1 MIDGT
6 GAGIVT
12 AHTTTGAPEE
22 KMAQILIVEDDLGMR
37 RSLSMALEHA
47 GHKVHAV
54 SNGVEAMAA
63 LPDQHFD
70 LLLTDIIMPD
80 LDGVEMARQARTHD
94 PELRVTFITG
104 FAVGAELARVAEI
117 DGARVI
123 AKPFSLAEL
132 VDKINDML
140 LH

>member
-22 KMAQILIVEDDLGMR
+22 KMAQILIAEDDPCMR
-37 RSLSMALEHA
+37 RSLSMALGRA
-47 GHKVHAV
+47 GHEVHAV
-54 SNGVEAMAA
+54 SNGVEATAA

-70 LLLTDIIMPD
+70 LLLTDIVMPG
-80 LDGVEMARQARTHD
+80 LDGVEVARQARALD

-104 FAVGAELARVAEI
+104 YAEGALHAHKAEI

-123 AKPFSLAEL
+123 AKPFYLLEL
-132 VDKINDML
+132 VVNINDML
-140 LH
+140 YH